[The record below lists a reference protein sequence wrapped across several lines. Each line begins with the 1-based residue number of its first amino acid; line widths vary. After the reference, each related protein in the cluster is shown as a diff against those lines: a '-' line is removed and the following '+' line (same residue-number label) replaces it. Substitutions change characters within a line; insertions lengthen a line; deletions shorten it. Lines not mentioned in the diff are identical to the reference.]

1 MKILS
6 AQQLYEA
13 DRITIKNG
21 NLTEIDL
28 MERAATLCFQWI
40 NNRLQGN
47 NVPIHVFCGTGN
59 NGGDGLVIARHLGQH
74 GYHVKTYIVNCG
86 NKRSDAFLVNY
97 ERLKEIG
104 VWAEMITCR
113 SEFPTITENDMI
125 IDAIFGLGLKRSPEG
140 VLKET
145 IQFINSTN
153 AYILSID
160 FPSGLFADKTISDK
174 ESVIRSN
181 FTLTFQT
188 PKLAFIL
195 PENQEYIDAW
205 AVIDIGLDEVYLEKV
220 KTNFHLTYKRE
231 VQPIYKFRKKF
242 SHKGD
247 FGHALMLGGSFGKMG
262 AVTLSA
268 KAALTIGS
276 GLVTAY
282 IPKCG
287 YQIVQTSLPEVMVE
301 VDAENEIQYF
311 NSKIKPSVIGIGM
324 GMGTS
329 AKTAEGFEQFL
340 KTNKIPLVIDADAIN
355 LLSKKKSLLKLL
367 PKDSVLTPHPKE
379 FERLAGKWKN
389 DYEKLDK
396 LVSLSKKH
404 KIIIVLK
411 GAYTAIAYQG
421 MVHFNTTGN
430 PGLATAGS
438 GDVLTGIITGLIAQQ
453 YKALEAA
460 ILGVYLHGSTAEMA
474 MNKKVFETFTASD
487 CIDYLSEAFMDLFKK
502 EETAALQE
510 SEPEPKEDPEKDE
523 KLYI

>member
-1 MKILS
+1 M
-6 AQQLYEA
+6 
-13 DRITIKNG
+13 
-21 NLTEIDL
+21 
-28 MERAATLCFQWI
+28 
-40 NNRLQGN
+40 
-47 NVPIHVFCGTGN
+47 
-59 NGGDGLVIARHLGQH
+59 
-74 GYHVKTYIVNCG
+74 
-86 NKRSDAFLVNY
+86 
-97 ERLKEIG
+97 
-104 VWAEMITCR
+104 
-113 SEFPTITENDMI
+113 
-125 IDAIFGLGLKRSPEG
+125 
-140 VLKET
+140 
-145 IQFINSTN
+145 
-153 AYILSID
+153 
-160 FPSGLFADKTISDK
+160 
-174 ESVIRSN
+174 
-181 FTLTFQT
+181 
-188 PKLAFIL
+188 AFIL

-205 AVIDIGLDEVYLEKV
+205 AVIDIGLDEAYLEKV
-220 KTNFHLTYKRE
+220 KTNFHLTYKSD

-287 YQIVQTSLPEVMVE
+287 YQIVQTSLPEAMVE

-396 LVSLSKKH
+396 LDFV
-404 KIIIVLK
+404 I
-411 GAYTAIAYQG
+411 
-421 MVHFNTTGN
+421 
-430 PGLATAGS
+430 
-438 GDVLTGIITGLIAQQ
+438 
-453 YKALEAA
+453 
-460 ILGVYLHGSTAEMA
+460 
-474 MNKKVFETFTASD
+474 KKV
-487 CIDYLSEAFMDLFKK
+487 
-502 EETAALQE
+502 
-510 SEPEPKEDPEKDE
+510 
-523 KLYI
+523 

>member
-13 DRITIKNG
+13 DLITIKNG
-21 NLTEIDL
+21 NLAEIDL

-40 NNRLQGN
+40 DKRLQGN
-47 NVPIHVFCGTGN
+47 AVPIHVFCGTGN

-104 VWAEMITCR
+104 VWAEMITCK
-113 SEFPTITENDMI
+113 SEFPLITENDMV

-145 IQFINSTN
+145 IQFLNATN

-160 FPSGLFADKTISDK
+160 FPSGLFADKPVTDAA
-174 ESVIRSN
+174 SVIRSY

-195 PENQEYIDAW
+195 PENQEYVSAW
-205 AVIDIGLDEVYLEKV
+205 EIIDIGLDAAYLEKA
-220 KTNFHLTYKRE
+220 KTSFYLTYKTD

-247 FGHALMLGGSFGKMG
+247 YGHALMLGGSFGKIG
-262 AVTLSA
+262 AVTLSSR
-268 KAALTIGS
+268 AALTIGS

-287 YQIVQTSLPEVMVE
+287 YQIVQTALPEAMVE

-311 NSKIKPSVIGIGM
+311 NSKIKPTVIGVGM

-329 AKTAEGFEQFL
+329 TKTAEGFENFL
-340 KTNKIPLVIDADAIN
+340 KENKIPLVIDADALN

-367 PKDSVLTPHPKE
+367 PKDAVLTPHPGE

-389 DYEKLDK
+389 DYEKIDK

-404 KIIIVLK
+404 KIVIVLK

-421 MVHFNTTGN
+421 KVYFNTTGN
-430 PGLATAGS
+430 PALATAGS

-453 YKALEAA
+453 YNPLEAA
-460 ILGVYLHGSTAEMA
+460 ILGVYLHGSTAEIA
-474 MNKKVFETFTASD
+474 MNKEVYETFTATD
-487 CIDYLSEAFMDLFKK
+487 CIDYLSDAYMDLFKK
-502 EETAALQE
+502 EAMEE
-510 SEPEPKEDPEKDE
+510 EPEPAPKSKEERPSDE
-523 KLYI
+523 QLYI